1 MKNFTMSN
9 TTPITGALFAFPQA
23 AVRSLTVGVRGA
35 FHAPTHKSTAAKDV
49 SYLRSWRP
57 PV

>member
-9 TTPITGALFAFPQA
+9 TTPIIGVLFAFPQA
-23 AVRSLTVGVRGA
+23 AERSLTAAARGA
-35 FHAPTHKSTAAKDV
+35 FYAPRHKSADVKDV
-49 SYLRSWRP
+49 AYLRSRRP